1 MQTTLIA
8 KDALQSGVIK
18 EDLNVIIKKKKT
30 FPSSISTFTFLRDIF
45 RKKMLHFY

>member
-18 EDLNVIIKKKKT
+18 EDLNVIIKKKT